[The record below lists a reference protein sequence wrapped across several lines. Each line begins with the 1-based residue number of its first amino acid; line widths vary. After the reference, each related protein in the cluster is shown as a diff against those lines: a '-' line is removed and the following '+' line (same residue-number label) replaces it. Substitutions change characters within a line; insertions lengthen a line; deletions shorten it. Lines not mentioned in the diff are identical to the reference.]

1 MIILEDTRQKPQ
13 QNSHIREQ
21 LTALGYEVERCR
33 LFVADYTFPTDQSV
47 CVDTKQDLQE
57 VVGNVTKQHE
67 RFANECKRAK
77 EAGIKLVILVQDPK
91 ITELSGVFGWYNPRL
106 RFSKVATT
114 GRTLAKIMY
123 SMRDKYGVQWEFA
136 TKDKMGKRIIEL
148 LEEGNNEV

>member
-1 MIILEDTRQKPQ
+1 MIILEDTRQKPR
-13 QNSHIREQ
+13 QNAHIREQ
-21 LTALGYEVERCR
+21 LTALGYEVKRCR
-33 LFVADYTFPTDQSV
+33 LFVGEYTFPTNQSV

-57 VVGNVTKQHE
+57 VAGNVTKQHE

-77 EAGIKLVILVQDPK
+77 AAGIKLVILVQDPK

-106 RFSKVATT
+106 RFSNVATT

-136 TKDKMGKRIIEL
+136 TKDKIGERIIEL
-148 LEEGNNEV
+148 LEEGNNEI